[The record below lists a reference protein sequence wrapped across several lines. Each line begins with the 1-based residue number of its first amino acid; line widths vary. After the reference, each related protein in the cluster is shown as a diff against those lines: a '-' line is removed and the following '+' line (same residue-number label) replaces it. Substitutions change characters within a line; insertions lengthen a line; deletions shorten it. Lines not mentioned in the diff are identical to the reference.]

1 MQCVRKLSLYQV
13 LLLVSTAWK
22 KSINVGCTVS
32 KDWLGIP
39 FLVGRL
45 PHTNDV
51 LYRESS
57 LSRDSR
63 FPLIKE
69 QISCFFSF
77 SFYKYVRFTIVRSIA
92 TQLTFFKDYFQWI
105 VAVGPVSRTI
115 RASALR
121 DRR

>member
-69 QISCFFSF
+69 QRHDHNELIDLASHVVRKKSLVFFLSLF
-77 SFYKYVRFTIVRSIA
+77 IN
-92 TQLTFFKDYFQWI
+92 TF
-105 VAVGPVSRTI
+105 
-115 RASALR
+115 ASP
-121 DRR
+121 